1 MDILNVSHVAKK
13 FGAKEVLLDVN
24 FAVPEKCIFGLV
36 GRNGAGKTTLM
47 KSILGLLPFDKGKI
61 TVCGREVS
69 YKKKTLGDIGYLPDV
84 PEFYG
89 YMTAYE
95 YLSLCGKVAGMSR
108 KEINIRSEEL
118 LELVGLKNEKS
129 HIKGFSRG
137 MKQRL
142 GVAQAIYCKPKLV
155 IFDEPTSALDPVGR
169 KEVLDIISEVGK
181 KSAVIFST
189 HILKDVERICDRVAF
204 LEQGNIALAGTIEE
218 IKKVGHRSQLE
229 VTLENNDDI
238 SRILAAFPES
248 IGKGNKIIF
257 NNTTETYAQTVLE
270 FIVKNKISIIKYE
283 VSEPTLESLF
293 MEVVEK

>member
-13 FGAKEVLLDVN
+13 FGVKEVLSDVN
-24 FAVPEKCIFGLV
+24 FDVPEKCIFGLV

-47 KSILGLLPFDKGKI
+47 KSILGLMPFDKGKI

-108 KEINIRSEEL
+108 KEIDIRSEEL

-181 KSAVIFST
+181 NSAVIFST
-189 HILKDVERICDRVAF
+189 HILKDVEKICDRVAF
-204 LEQGNIALAGTIEE
+204 LEQGNIALSGTIEE
-218 IKKVGHRSQLE
+218 IKKVEHRSQLE
-229 VTLENNDDI
+229 VTVENNDDI
-238 SRILAAFPES
+238 SRILSAFPES

>member
-13 FGAKEVLLDVN
+13 FGVKEVLSDVN
-24 FAVPEKCIFGLV
+24 FDVPEKCIFGLV

-47 KSILGLLPFDKGKI
+47 KSILGLMPFDKGKI

-108 KEINIRSEEL
+108 KEIDIRSEEL

-181 KSAVIFST
+181 NSAVIFST
-189 HILKDVERICDRVAF
+189 HILKDVEKICDRVAF
-204 LEQGNIALAGTIEE
+204 LEKGNIALSGTIEK
-218 IKKVGHRSQLE
+218 IKKVEHRSQLE
-229 VTLENNDDI
+229 VTVENNDDI
-238 SRILAAFPES
+238 SRILSAFPES
-248 IGKGNKIIF
+248 VEEYNKVIF
-257 NNTTETYAQTVLE
+257 NDTTETYAQTVLE

-283 VSEPTLESLF
+283 ISEPTLESLF
-293 MEVVEK
+293 MEVVGK

>member
-248 IGKGNKIIF
+248 IRKGNKIIF

>member
-1 MDILNVSHVAKK
+1 MNNYCNRRTS
-13 FGAKEVLLDVN
+13 
-24 FAVPEKCIFGLV
+24 
-36 GRNGAGKTTLM
+36 
-47 KSILGLLPFDKGKI
+47 
-61 TVCGREVS
+61 
-69 YKKKTLGDIGYLPDV
+69 
-84 PEFYG
+84 YG

-108 KEINIRSEEL
+108 KEIDIRSEEL

-218 IKKVGHRSQLE
+218 IKKLG
-229 VTLENNDDI
+229 
-238 SRILAAFPES
+238 
-248 IGKGNKIIF
+248 
-257 NNTTETYAQTVLE
+257 
-270 FIVKNKISIIKYE
+270 IVHS
-283 VSEPTLESLF
+283 
-293 MEVVEK
+293 

>member
-13 FGAKEVLLDVN
+13 FGAKEVLSDVN

-108 KEINIRSEEL
+108 KEIDIRSEEL

-248 IGKGNKIIF
+248 IRKGNKIIF

>member
-13 FGAKEVLLDVN
+13 FGVKEVLSDVN
-24 FAVPEKCIFGLV
+24 FDVPEKCIFGLV

-47 KSILGLLPFDKGKI
+47 KSILGLMPFDKGKI
-61 TVCGREVS
+61 TVCGREIS

-108 KEINIRSEEL
+108 KEIDIRSEEL

-181 KSAVIFST
+181 NSAVIFST
-189 HILKDVERICDRVAF
+189 HILKDVEKICDRVAF
-204 LEQGNIALAGTIEE
+204 LEQGNIALSGTIEE
-218 IKKVGHRSQLE
+218 IKKVEHRSQLE
-229 VTLENNDDI
+229 VTVENNDDI
-238 SRILAAFPES
+238 SRILSAFPES
-248 IGKGNKIIF
+248 VEEYNKVIF
-257 NNTTETYAQTVLE
+257 NDTTETYAQTVLE

-283 VSEPTLESLF
+283 ISEPTLESLF
-293 MEVVEK
+293 MEVVGK

>member
-248 IGKGNKIIF
+248 IRKGNKIIF

-283 VSEPTLESLF
+283 ISEPTLESLF

>member
-13 FGAKEVLLDVN
+13 FGAKEVLSDVN

-108 KEINIRSEEL
+108 KEIDIRSEEL

-204 LEQGNIALAGTIEE
+204 LEKGNIALAGTIEE

-248 IGKGNKIIF
+248 IRKGNKIIF

>member
-13 FGAKEVLLDVN
+13 FGAKEVLSDVN

-95 YLSLCGKVAGMSR
+95 YLSLCGKVAGMSH
-108 KEINIRSEEL
+108 KEIDIRSEEL

>member
-95 YLSLCGKVAGMSR
+95 YLSLCGKVAGMSH
-108 KEINIRSEEL
+108 KEIDIRSEEL

>member
-108 KEINIRSEEL
+108 KEIDIRSEEL

-248 IGKGNKIIF
+248 IRKGNKIIF

-293 MEVVEK
+293 MEVVVK

>member
-108 KEINIRSEEL
+108 KEIDIRSEEL

>member
-108 KEINIRSEEL
+108 KEIDIRSEEL

-248 IGKGNKIIF
+248 IRKGNKIIF